1 MGGDTGED
9 VNTTKGHERSEGG
22 ENARMRSR
30 NRLTSFRY
38 AFAGLAYV
46 LRTQRNM
53 WIHVLIAAGVVAL
66 GLWLGLSLVEWALLV
81 LTIALVFTAETAN
94 TIVETTI
101 DLITQEHHPLAG
113 IAKDVAAGAVLLSA
127 IAAVVIGLLILG
139 PRLWERLAPLVR
151 IG

>member
-1 MGGDTGED
+1 
-9 VNTTKGHERSEGG
+9 
-22 ENARMRSR
+22 MRSR

-53 WIHVLIAAGVVAL
+53 WIHVVIAAGVVAL
-66 GLWLGLSLVEWALLV
+66 GLGLGLSLVEWALLV

-101 DLITQEHHPLAG
+101 DLITQEHHPLAKV
-113 IAKDVAAGAVLLSA
+113 AKDVAAGAVLLSA

-139 PRLWERLAPLVR
+139 PRLWERIAPLLQLR
-151 IG
+151 